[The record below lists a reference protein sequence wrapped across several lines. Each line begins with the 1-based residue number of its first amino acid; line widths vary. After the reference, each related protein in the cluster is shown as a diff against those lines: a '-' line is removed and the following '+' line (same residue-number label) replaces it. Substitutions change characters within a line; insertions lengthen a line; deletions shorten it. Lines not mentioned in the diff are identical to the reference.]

1 MNPIDRLADHLR
13 AVHRDGAWT
22 DVPVRGTF
30 RGLSADQAA
39 SRPIA
44 GAHTAWELLLHLDAW
59 HRAVA
64 RRLGGEEVALSP
76 PEDWPAPPAE
86 PTPDD
91 WQEALDTLDAGLDEL
106 ERAVRGLPPER
117 LFETLPGTDATA
129 YQTILGI
136 GEHDLYHAGQAVL
149 LAKAAG

>member
-30 RGLSADQAA
+30 RALSAEQAA

-59 HRAVA
+59 HRAVS
-64 RRLGGEEVALSP
+64 RRLGGEEVTLSP
-76 PEDWPAPPAE
+76 AEDWPPPPE
-86 PTPDD
+86 PSAAN
-91 WQEALDTLDAGLDEL
+91 WQAALETLDAGLDEL
-106 ERAVRGLPPER
+106 ERAVRALPAGR
-117 LFETLPGTDATA
+117 LFEPLPGTTATA